1 MQFHL
6 ILNGGEGSPPPPEF
20 MVIVTVSLE
29 VRYYVTACILALL
42 SAMEWRL
49 IAWRFPFVIEPCMM
63 PTRFIICIIYI
74 DRTLRGCFVY
84 YVCVGVG
91 RVWGVKDILRSLLK
105 ASNNVF
111 HYSIPGQ
118 HKCCISISL
127 VQIQEKL
134 WYYIVTQNVKI
145 HPPPPPL
152 VLPAILNE
160 NRIFKFPGNC
170 IQRI

>member
-1 MQFHL
+1 M
-6 ILNGGEGSPPPPEF
+6 GRGAPPPPEF

-134 WYYIVTQNVKI
+134 WYCIVTQKMSKYT
-145 HPPPPPL
+145 PPPL